1 MATLGGKAC
10 DSVVWKGSQ
19 EQKDERALLI
29 SLAWHV
35 KIFALYIRIMIS
47 QTFYMDLHDQVE
59 RKGKM
64 LRKSCWLATQARLLK
79 ISICVSTFQGLIFDF
94 AVSETDFHQH
104 ENYGLFFG

>member
-35 KIFALYIRIMIS
+35 KIFALYMRIMIS

-64 LRKSCWLATQARLLK
+64 LRKSFWLATQARLLK